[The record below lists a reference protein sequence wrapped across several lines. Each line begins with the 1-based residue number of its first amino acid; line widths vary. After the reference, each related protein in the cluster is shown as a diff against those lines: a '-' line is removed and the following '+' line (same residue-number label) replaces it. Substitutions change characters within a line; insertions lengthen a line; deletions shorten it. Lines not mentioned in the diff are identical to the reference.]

1 MLLYQY
7 QYRKSKSKA
16 YSKNDIN
23 QEKPYLRK
31 ILPYIIEFNKET
43 KDFFLL
49 DRDYLYMGC
58 DNITTKA
65 SIELNLYKKSTS
77 EYERIYLYND
87 ECNPW
92 DDKRYMCAYINK
104 YITEKR
110 KLNKCKNNVSTPLD
124 YL

>member
-23 QEKPYLRK
+23 QEKTYLRK

-49 DRDYLYMGC
+49 DRDYLYMGR
-58 DNITTKA
+58 DNIQTKA